1 MAGDAAR
8 ASGRAGT
15 APGDGAAAAAARG
28 RRVGANGA
36 IVAALSIALG
46 GCSLME
52 PKEDPALVK
61 AQQVEGRV
69 AQVERQTQGMLDLQR
84 QIEALQA
91 DVRRLRGE
99 LEQAQF
105 EAQSAKTQQRDLYA
119 DVDKRL
125 QALEQH
131 AAAPTGPGTM
141 PGAPSDRDAYQ
152 QALDALKTRDYVRAE
167 ATLRD
172 FPQRYPQSALL
183 DNAKYWLGETLYVQ
197 RRYEDALQAFQR
209 VVREHPDSGKV
220 PDALLKAGY
229 AEYELKK
236 YREARDFLNR
246 VVRQF
251 PDSPAATGAR
261 ERLAR
266 MNAEKR

>member
-1 MAGDAAR
+1 MSPGGQAAGSTGAR
-8 ASGRAGT
+8 VVPASRRSAGGRVLCGL
-15 APGDGAAAAAARG
+15 
-28 RRVGANGA
+28 
-36 IVAALSIALG
+36 VAVVALG

-84 QIEALQA
+84 QIEGLQA

-119 DVDKRL
+119 DLDKRL
-125 QALEQH
+125 QALEQR
-131 AAAPTGPGTM
+131 AAAPAADAAASG
-141 PGAPSDRDAYQ
+141 GAGAGGSVGDRDAYQ
-152 QALDALKTRDYVRAE
+152 QALDALKTRDYTRAE
-167 ATLRD
+167 GTLRD

-183 DNAKYWLGETLYVQ
+183 DNAKYWLGETFYVQ
-197 RRYEDALQAFQR
+197 RKYEDALQAFQR
-209 VVREHPDSGKV
+209 VLREHPDSGKV
-220 PDALLKAGY
+220 PDSLLKAGY
-229 AEYELKK
+229 SEYELKK

-251 PDSPAATGAR
+251 PDAPAAASAR

-266 MNAEKR
+266 MNSEKH